1 MTSYEK
7 SLSFF
12 VIESRG
18 ARKALFCGILNRIE
32 NAVRVF
38 ECDADDH
45 GGDDVGLA
53 DCGDAMAAK
62 LAEILRRESE
72 SVEGCAGIGIADI
85 NRVCGEDGVGAFDD
99 DHGVM

>member
-1 MTSYEK
+1 MPLEHFK
-7 SLSFF
+7 RRILAGDLGVGFDGGDF
-12 VIESRG
+12 V
-18 ARKALFCGILNRIE
+18 L
-32 NAVRVF
+32 
-38 ECDADDH
+38 H

-72 SVEGCAGIGIADI
+72 SVEGCAGSGIADI